1 MTLKICLTEKGSSQA
16 LKKSGNMGYKVE
28 SSLWDFP
35 AWSGGK
41 DTLDTLKEKNDVDAV
56 ESWIDGLGLE
66 DPTDTTINDILWF
79 ERDMIAEAL
88 GYRDWEAYEEGWSE
102 SDLEDAE
109 DWFECADFK
118 TMERISG
125 LRQTD
130 FSEEDGYQEFVD
142 AVEEWWENLD
152 DKRKVEIY
160 YQND

>member
-1 MTLKICLTEKGSSQA
+1 MQ
-16 LKKSGNMGYKVE
+16 YKVVR
-28 SSLWDFP
+28 SLWDFP

-41 DTLDTLKEKNDVDAV
+41 YTLDTLKEKCTGDEIDSI
-56 ESWIDGLGLE
+56 EEWIDE
-66 DPTDTTINDILWF
+66 TWYEEVPTETEINDILWF
-79 ERDMIAEAL
+79 ERDGIAQHL
-88 GYRDWEAYEEGWSE
+88 GYEDWEAFEEGWTE
-102 SDLEDAE
+102 KDLENAN

-152 DKRKVEIY
+152 DKKKVDIY
-160 YQND
+160 YQNN